1 MVHRRIAQSA
11 FYYSYKIMVG
21 WLTALLF
28 ALIMVATIKAR
39 EHEKFDVVAPNGDG
53 YFTSISEDYQTLLDA
68 YSTAFVASKKTGDQT
83 AVIQVQSAIEAY
95 QVAMRDQVQQNQFY
109 IQTFLD
115 EYKDSNPELE
125 ALHEKAQTLKEE
137 GPKIANELA
146 VSSVDTPPQIDYGA
160 LITRVVVLSLIIGIS
175 VALSA

>member
-1 MVHRRIAQSA
+1 
-11 FYYSYKIMVG
+11 MVG

-28 ALIMVATIKAR
+28 ALILVATIKAR
-39 EHEKFDVVAPNGDG
+39 EHEKFDVPAPDGDA
-53 YFTSISEDYQTLLDA
+53 YYTSISDDYQTLLDA

-83 AVIQVQSAIEAY
+83 AVVQVQNAIEAY

-125 ALHEKAQTLKEE
+125 ALHDKAQTLKEE
-137 GPKIANELA
+137 GPKVANELA
-146 VSSVDTPPQIDYGA
+146 ASSVDAPPQVDYGA
-160 LITRVVVLSLIIGIS
+160 LVTRIVVLSLIIGIS
-175 VALSA
+175 LAISA